1 MAISLIVVLGISLLI
16 SGVTGISSSYIV
28 SIYSTKPYSERLGL
42 ALFLSTTLTICF
54 SIIALGLIFHDP
66 SLLLNA
72 LVGPLTLICAILA
85 SFTFIK
91 EDGPVE
97 NLAKR

>member
-1 MAISLIVVLGISLLI
+1 MAISLIGVLGIPLLI

-42 ALFLSTTLTICF
+42 ALFLSTALTICF

-66 SLLLNA
+66 FLLLNPS
-72 LVGPLTLICAILA
+72 GPLILICAILT

-97 NLAKR
+97 NLAKQ